1 MSDEL
6 ALGYAMGQ
14 DSNNCCNN
22 GGGMWGGDNW
32 ILGLA
37 ALGLVFGGGMFGG
50 GMWGNGGGA
59 LNGMVTRAELADSF
73 NFNNLDSAVRGVQQG
88 LCDGFYAMNTGI
100 LNGFA
105 GVNNAICDLGY
116 ATQQGFNTTNV
127 ALMQG
132 FNGVQAGQAALGSQL
147 ANCCCDI
154 REQIGQV
161 RYDMATDTCAIQNT
175 IQNATRDIIDN
186 QNANTRSIYD
196 FLVSEKFASKDAK
209 IAELTNQLSNSQQ
222 TNTFRAIVD
231 ASAAEILRRSGH
243 DCPSAAYLVQ
253 PPTPV
258 NFPVNGCGT
267 VQFGGYGCNNGCGY
281 CA

>member
-14 DSNNCCNN
+14 DSNNNCCNN

-37 ALGLVFGGGMFGG
+37 ALGLVFGGGFGFGGFGG
-50 GMWGNGGGA
+50 GNGA
-59 LNGMVTRAELADSF
+59 LNGVVTRAELADSF

-100 LNGFA
+100 LNGFG
-105 GVNNAICDLGY
+105 GVNNAICSLGY
-116 ATQQGFNTTNV
+116 NIA
-127 ALMQG
+127 QG
-132 FNGVQAGQAALGSQL
+132 FNGIQAGQAALGSQL

-175 IQNATRDIIDN
+175 IQNATRDIIEN

-231 ASAAEILRRSGH
+231 ASTAEILRRSGH

-267 VQFGGYGCNNGCGY
+267 VQFGGNGYGCGGCG
-281 CA
+281 C